1 MKEKDLPKLDPS
13 PNDSQEVPRVVSDP
27 HPTETIDLDNLFGPH
42 LTSSAGFDFTWI
54 EQAAFG
60 KLLEA
65 IPVPALLVDAST
77 RILFSNG
84 ALAKITGDSS
94 QLRGRSFDSIFPDPD
109 EASRAGSAL
118 TAIFVDRKPKY
129 LEGTLTLM
137 GTTIWGRVHLRSIR
151 VREQRLI
158 LILVEDLTPERKELL
173 LNEKYKNLVHL
184 LPTGISEFAP
194 ELPVSPDLS
203 EQQALNAILN
213 AQLVE
218 GNNEFARVNGAPAIE
233 NLIGARLQN
242 LFPDEQET
250 RRLLKKWINSGFA
263 PQSAELVTEL
273 PDNRPR
279 YTENTLIGVVKHGT
293 LSGFWLLKR
302 DITQSHR
309 LREDAFR
316 AQKLESLGVL
326 ASGIAHDFNNS
337 LTAIL
342 GNLNLAKLRAAPED
356 PTLPRLVEAERACG
370 RAKSLTEQLLTFAK
384 GGPPVMKAGYIA
396 PLLEECVGFALSGSN
411 VACECSIPQDLWPVE
426 FDEGQ
431 MSRVIHN
438 LVLNA
443 QQAMPEGGNL
453 HVTAENV
460 ILAEGDVRGLD
471 EGKYVRIT
479 TADSGVGIPREN
491 LPKIFDPYFTT
502 KKKGSGLG
510 LATSYAIIKSHKG
523 LIAVESELNVGTR
536 FLIYLPAV
544 DREISPRKALDRAD
558 CGAKGRVLVME
569 DEKMV
574 RDVLEEMLNLMGYAV
589 QCAAEGLEAIRCYKK
604 AMEDG
609 VRFDA
614 VIMNLTVQG
623 GMGGMEAIGELLTI
637 DPHAKA
643 IASSGLSSG
652 PIMGDFAER
661 GFKAVVSKPYN
672 LDELTAVLGRVVQG

>member
-1 MKEKDLPKLDPS
+1 MKEKDMPKLSES
-13 PNDSQEVPRVVSDP
+13 PHDSQEVPRVVSDP

-42 LTSSAGFDFTWI
+42 ATSSAGFDFTWI

-65 IPVPALLVDAST
+65 IPVPALLVDAAN

-84 ALAKITGDSS
+84 ALAKTIGDSS
-94 QLRGRSFDSIFPDPD
+94 RLTGRSFDSIFPDPE
-109 EASRAGSAL
+109 EATRAGSAL
-118 TAIFVDRKPKY
+118 RAIFVDRKPKY

-137 GTTIWGRVHLRSIR
+137 GSTIWGRVHLRSIR

-158 LILVEDLTPERKELL
+158 LVLVEDLTPERKELL
-173 LNEKYKNLVHL
+173 LNEKYRNLVHL
-184 LPTGISEFAP
+184 LPTGISEFALD
-194 ELPVSPDLS
+194 LPVSPDLS
-203 EQQALNAILN
+203 EQQALTAILN

-218 GNNEFARVNGAPAIE
+218 GNDEFARVNGAPAIE
-233 NLIGARLQN
+233 KLIGTHLRD
-242 LFPDEQET
+242 LFSEEQEP
-250 RRLLKKWINSGFA
+250 RLLLKKWINSGFA

-273 PDNRPR
+273 SDDRPR
-279 YTENTLIGVVKHGT
+279 YTENTLIGVVNHGT

-342 GNLNLAKLRAAPED
+342 GNLNLAKMRAAPED
-356 PTLPRLVEAERACG
+356 PTIPRLVEAERACG

-384 GGPPVMKAGYIA
+384 GGPPVMNVGHIA
-396 PLLEECVGFALSGSN
+396 PLLEECVAFALSGSN
-411 VACECSIPQDLWPVE
+411 VACKCSIPQDLWPVE

-431 MSRVIHN
+431 ISRVIHN

-443 QQAMPEGGNL
+443 QQAMPEGGTL
-453 HVTAENV
+453 EVTAENV
-460 ILAEGDVRGLD
+460 ILADGDVRGLN
-471 EGKYVRIT
+471 EGKYVRIAT
-479 TADSGVGIPREN
+479 TDTGVGIPREN

-510 LATSYAIIKSHKG
+510 LATSYAIIRSHKG
-523 LIAVESELNVGTR
+523 VIAVESELNVGTT

-544 DREISPRKALDRAD
+544 DRDISPRKASDRPD
-558 CGAKGRVLVME
+558 CGARGRILLME

-574 RDVLEEMLNLMGYAV
+574 RDVVEEMLGVMGYAV
-589 QCAAEGLEAIRCYKK
+589 QCAAEGLEAIKYYKQ
-604 AMEDG
+604 AMKEG
-609 VRFDA
+609 LRFDA

-637 DPHAKA
+637 DPQAKA
-643 IASSGLSSG
+643 IASSSPFSA
-652 PIMGDFAER
+652 PIMGNFAES
-661 GFKAVVSKPYN
+661 GFKAMVSKPYN
-672 LDELTAVLGRVVQG
+672 LDELTAVLGRVVPV